1 MLMNAVRSCG
11 RWPKQNKAT
20 SAIGNDSLVPRTK
33 KNRSSKASV
42 VESVYTRD
50 LKSLASA
57 CGFESHH
64 SHQQQIWGVSSIGRA
79 PVLQAGGRR
88 FDPVTLH
95 QIKFG
100 VWRSPVAHLLWEQGV
115 QGSNPCTPTTN
126 SFSRTY
132 SVPAQTAYS
141 SAG

>member
-1 MLMNAVRSCG
+1 MNAVRSCG

-100 VWRSPVAHLLWEQGV
+100 VYVSPV
-115 QGSNPCTPTTN
+115 
-126 SFSRTY
+126 RR
-132 SVPAQTAYS
+132 PALG
-141 SAG
+141 AGGRRFESCHPDHIKSPLNIKRWQINHPQRFD